1 MGQHSEN
8 ILYAIVDIETT
19 GGYAAGS
26 GITEVAIRIHNGKKV
41 VESFESLI
49 NPQQPI
55 PLSIQAMTG
64 ITPDMVVD
72 RPTFNELAPRIFNLL
87 EGRVFVAHNVNFDY
101 SFLKYHLEQ
110 AGFTLGTQKLCT
122 VRLSRKIRP
131 GLPSYS
137 LGRLCDALG
146 IPINNRHR
154 AGGDADATAMLFG
167 KLMEW
172 DADGNLAE
180 MLKKKSKHQQLP
192 PNLPKDQ
199 FDALPEN
206 TGVYYFRDLGGK
218 IIYVGKANNIRS
230 RVAQHFSGHNPNPQR
245 QHFLRHIHAVTYER
259 CGTELMALL
268 LEAAEIK
275 RYWPAYNRSLKRFEP
290 KYALYAYEDHAGYFR
305 LAIGKHSRN
314 HQHTH
319 LFHSQVDAVNLL
331 HQLIK
336 KFDLHPQYCT
346 FGGPGQLR
354 DAPTP
359 VPPEIHNQRV
369 QQALDQL
376 ENERPTFAI
385 FDTGRNETEISCIWV
400 ENGKLHG
407 MGHISQFAD
416 ISTPEDV
423 KEMLTPYIS
432 NRYMMQLIFQY
443 AEKHPSKVWKP
454 GENTLKLYGYK

>member
-8 ILYAIVDIETT
+8 IRYAIVDIETT
-19 GGYAAGS
+19 GGYATGS
-26 GITEVAIRIHNGKKV
+26 GITEVAIRIHDGQQV
-41 VESFESLI
+41 IERFDSLI

-55 PLSIQAMTG
+55 PLYIQAMTG
-64 ITPDMVVD
+64 ITPDMVAD
-72 RPTFNELAPRIFNLL
+72 SPSFNELAPQIFSLL
-87 EGRVFVAHNVNFDY
+87 DGCVFVAHNVNFDY
-101 SFLKYHLEQ
+101 SFLKHYLEL
-110 AGFTLGTQKLCT
+110 AGFSLAVPKLCT

-146 IPINNRHR
+146 IPIRNRHR
-154 AGGDADATAMLFG
+154 AGGDAEATAILFG

-172 DADGNLAE
+172 DAQGNLTE

-199 FDALPEN
+199 FDTLPQSP
-206 TGVYYFRDLGGK
+206 GVYYFRDRGGK
-218 IIYVGKANNIRS
+218 IIYVGKANNIYS
-230 RVAQHFSGHNPNPQR
+230 RVAQHFTGHNPNPQR
-245 QHFLRHIHAVTYER
+245 QHFLRNIHSITYER

-275 RYWPAYNRSLKRFEP
+275 RHWPAYNRSLKRFEP
-290 KYALYAYEDHAGYFR
+290 KYALYAYEDHAGYLR

-319 LFHSQVDAVNLL
+319 LFHNQLDAVNLL
-331 HQLIK
+331 HQLID

-346 FGGPGQLR
+346 FSGPRPLAGKPAV
-354 DAPTP
+354 D
-359 VPPEIHNQRV
+359 PPEIHNQRV
-369 QQALDQL
+369 QRALDYL
-376 ENERPTFAI
+376 ANELPTFAI
-385 FDTGRNETEISCIWV
+385 FDKGRDETEVSCVWV

-407 MGHISQFAD
+407 MGYISQFAD
-416 ISTPEDV
+416 IGSPEAA

-432 NRYMMQLIFQY
+432 NRYMMQLIFHY
-443 AEKHPSKVWKP
+443 AQKHPAKIWRP
-454 GENTLKLYGYK
+454 GGDIPR